1 MINAG
6 AIVTVSM
13 IQMNQRSADR
23 FDYVSEQYKA
33 FAGGE
38 YLGFNNAV

>member
-6 AIVTVSM
+6 AIVVTSLLK
-13 IQMNQRSADR
+13 NDLKLADR
-23 FDYVSEQYKA
+23 FDYVSNHYKR